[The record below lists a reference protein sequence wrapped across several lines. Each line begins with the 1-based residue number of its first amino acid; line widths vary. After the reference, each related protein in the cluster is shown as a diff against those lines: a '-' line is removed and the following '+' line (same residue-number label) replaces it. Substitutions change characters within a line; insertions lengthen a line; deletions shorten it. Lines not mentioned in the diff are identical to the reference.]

1 MCFVIDLSIVSG
13 MHIFTLT
20 NSPRNIPLNISFFLH
35 FLCTFA
41 VQFLRC
47 KVKDTAGFYI
57 CRLKCHQFLSMRSF
71 QKLKYLHLL
80 STTPSPFKKRK
91 FAKLSHNVHTLER
104 HSAMALSFP
113 STCIISKT
121 YSCNR
126 RLVFSNPWSLSFNLS
141 LPWSIFAYLDLACK
155 DAASLEQHRQCQHRD
170 KSDLSL

>member
-1 MCFVIDLSIVSG
+1 MMCFVIDLSIVSG

-126 RLVFSNPWSLSFNLS
+126 RLVFSNP
-141 LPWSIFAYLDLACK
+141 
-155 DAASLEQHRQCQHRD
+155 
-170 KSDLSL
+170 